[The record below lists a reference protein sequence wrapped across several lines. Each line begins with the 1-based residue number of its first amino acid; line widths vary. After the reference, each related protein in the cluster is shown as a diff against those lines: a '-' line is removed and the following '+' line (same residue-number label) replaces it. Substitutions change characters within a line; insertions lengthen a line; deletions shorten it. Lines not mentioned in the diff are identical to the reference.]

1 MDNLNV
7 TLEALEK
14 DMILE
19 KQQQSINKT
28 KINQL
33 KNELSIFEITLQIKV
48 KNIKEEEI
56 QRISQIKETLLNKYN
71 LIKESSASDQ
81 ISLNKERIELEQSN
95 AKLKIENNSAKG
107 QKKQ

>member
-56 QRISQIKETLLNKYN
+56 KRIRQIK
-71 LIKESSASDQ
+71 
-81 ISLNKERIELEQSN
+81 
-95 AKLKIENNSAKG
+95 
-107 QKKQ
+107 